1 MSPCSLRLLI
11 LPLTLGLLSL
21 TASTSP
27 AQEIAAD
34 RADSAGTPLVYINT
48 AFENASP
55 LFWDVAEDGLVTIRL
70 VYDHE
75 RASLNRA
82 NGHWHFQIQAEPGD
96 TLRLALANF
105 HNIYNGRP
113 SNPLRGD
120 HLRVVVS
127 EDGESWRSVPATLD
141 ADRRLLVELE
151 MPKPSLYVASVA
163 PYRLSDLDK
172 LLSEIQDHPLVEVTT
187 IGQTV
192 EGRPLEIVRIGR
204 PEAPHRVL
212 IRARAHP
219 WEPGGN
225 WVVEGLIR
233 GLLSEDA
240 ANARYLERYAVYI
253 LPMANKDGVARG
265 RTRFNVQG
273 VDLNRGWDVPADS
286 TLAPEN
292 TALEA
297 WLDAMIRQGRKPD
310 LALELH
316 NDKEGQ
322 LHFSPPPP
330 GSDYLANME
339 YLETLLRAH
348 TWFTEGSRVANTGS
362 TFGAGLTHRYGIDA
376 LVYELDS
383 DWIAGLGEPASAA
396 HWQTLGE
403 GLRAVFY
410 DYFGEQTRR
419 SR

>member
-1 MSPCSLRLLI
+1 MKPFRFASSLALLLAFG
-11 LPLTLGLLSL
+11 LPAVS
-21 TASTSP
+21 A
-27 AQEIAAD
+27 AQSD
-34 RADSAGTPLVYINT
+34 ADSAATPLAYIHT

-55 LFWDVAEDGLVTIRL
+55 LWWEVAEDGRVVVHLA
-70 VYDHE
+70 YDHE
-75 RASLNRA
+75 RASPNRA
-82 NGHWHFQIQAEPGD
+82 GGHWHFQVQAEPGD

-113 SNPLRGD
+113 ANPLRGD
-120 HLRVVVS
+120 HLRLVVS

-141 ADRRLLVELE
+141 ADRRLLAELV
-151 MPKPSLYVASVA
+151 MPGPALYVASVE
-163 PYRLSDLDK
+163 PYRLSDLDR
-172 LLSEIQDHPLVEVTT
+172 LLGEIAGHPLVSLET
-187 IGQTV
+187 IGRTV
-192 EGRPLEIVRIGR
+192 EGRPLEMVRVGR

-212 IRARAHP
+212 VRARAHP

-233 GLLSEDA
+233 GLLADDE
-240 ANARYLERYAVYI
+240 ANRRYLDRYAVYV

-265 RTRFNVQG
+265 RTRFNAQG

-297 WLDAMIRQGRKPD
+297 WLDAMIRQGQKPD

-322 LHFSPPPP
+322 LHFAPPPP
-330 GSDYLANME
+330 GSDYAANLAR
-339 YLETLLRAH
+339 LERLLRER
-348 TWFTEGSRVANTGS
+348 TWFTEGSRTSEAMGTL
-362 TFGAGLTHRYGIDA
+362 GAGLTHRYGIDA
-376 LVYELDS
+376 IVYELDS

-396 HWQTLGE
+396 HWQTLGRD
-403 GLRAVFY
+403 LRAVFF
-410 DYFGEQTRR
+410 DYFAE
-419 SR
+419 